1 MSLDEN
7 TKGFMKEI
15 IEFISLIRA
24 SEKERYELQ
33 KKFMEDTIKTIK
45 DISESI
51 KASSEYLRTSIEKL
65 KETLSTGI
73 DNIRKEIS
81 VDSIIEAKNA
91 LGETVDILQ
100 RETQLF
106 EFKQTI
112 HEIRSSLDN
121 IQRKNLQQQTKNPQI
136 TANKKN
142 IIEPEVIQ
150 KESPTE
156 MVSELEEKKVV
167 KKKKQVKKDEKF
179 HIEF

>member
-1 MSLDEN
+1 
-7 TKGFMKEI
+7 MKEI
-15 IEFISLIRA
+15 VEFISLIRA

-33 KKFMEDTIKTIK
+33 KKFMEDTIKAIK

-51 KASSEYLRTSIEKL
+51 KASNEYMRTSIEKL

-73 DNIRKEIS
+73 DNIRKEVS

-91 LGETVDILQ
+91 LGESIDILQ

-112 HEIRSSLDN
+112 HEIRSSLEN
-121 IQRKNLQQQTKNPQI
+121 IQKQNLQAQPKNP
-136 TANKKN
+136 N
-142 IIEPEVIQ
+142 IIKHEVIQ
-150 KESPTE
+150 KE
-156 MVSELEEKKVV
+156 MVSESEDE
-167 KKKKQVKKDEKF
+167 KKKKPIKKEEKF

>member
-33 KKFMEDTIKTIK
+33 KKFMEDTIKAIR

-51 KASSEYLRTSIEKL
+51 KASTEYMRTSIEKL

-73 DNIRKEIS
+73 NNIRKEMNL
-81 VDSIIEAKNA
+81 DSIIEAKKA
-91 LGETVDILQ
+91 LGETIDILQ

-112 HEIRSSLDN
+112 HEIRSSLEN
-121 IQRKNLQQQTKNPQI
+121 IQQKNLQKQSKNPQL
-136 TANKKN
+136 TASENDFLENEK
-142 IIEPEVIQ
+142 IQ
-150 KESPTE
+150 EESPIE
-156 MVSELEEKKVV
+156 RVSDLEKEEHV
-167 KKKKQVKKDEKF
+167 KKKKDVKKDEKF